1 MSEQQGDRAVTVL
14 VADDNAVIRL
24 GLKALLADLENVDRV
39 LEAVD
44 GAQALEVARAER
56 PHLVLLDVRMPG
68 TDGLTVLP
76 ELVGLSTVVMLT
88 HSDEPDVIR
97 STLAAG
103 ARGYLIHGRIGE
115 KELAAAVGIC
125 LDGGVV
131 LAQGVSEVLLS
142 PPEETVDALPARME
156 VLTEREV
163 EIMELIGSG
172 LSNAAIG
179 TQLFLAEK
187 TVKNH
192 INRIY
197 DKLGYRT
204 RAEAISDWLTARGAA
219 R

>member
-1 MSEQQGDRAVTVL
+1 MTETPSDRAVTVL

-24 GLKALLADLENVDRV
+24 GLKALLADLETVDRV
-39 LEAVD
+39 LEASD
-44 GAQALEVARAER
+44 GAEALEIAQAEH

-76 ELVGLSTVVMLT
+76 ELVALSTVVMLT

-115 KELAAAVGIC
+115 QELAAAVRIC

-131 LAQGVSEVLLS
+131 LAQGVSEVLLA
-142 PPEETVDALPARME
+142 PPEEVDDDLPERMK
-156 VLTEREV
+156 VLTEREL
-163 EIMELIGSG
+163 EIMEHIGSG

-179 TQLFLAEK
+179 KELFLAEK

-204 RAEAISDWLTARGAA
+204 RAEAISDWLTARGSG